1 MRTLLLILS
10 ALLSL
15 SVLAPLSAS
24 ASVGDDTAVT
34 IPFSDAPNDPAC
46 PDDCCE
52 DCPDFTQ
59 CQMGCA
65 LAVLPDALTG
75 TQPTRF
81 TPDKAEAIAPH
92 RSAKL
97 PPATPPP
104 RAGVPR

>member
-1 MRTLLLILS
+1 MRTVLLILS

-15 SVLAPLSAS
+15 SVLAPLS
-24 ASVGDDTAVT
+24 GAVST
-34 IPFSDAPNDPAC
+34 GNAAMAVSGSDAQHDPAC

-65 LAVLPDALTG
+65 LAVLPDTLADA
-75 TQPTRF
+75 PPMRF
-81 TPDKAEAIAPH
+81 TPNQAEPIAPY

-104 RAGVPR
+104 RAAARL

>member
-1 MRTLLLILS
+1 MRTVLLILS

-15 SVLAPLSAS
+15 SVLAPLTAS
-24 ASVGDDTAVT
+24 ASVGDTVMAM
-34 IPFSDAPNDPAC
+34 SASEAPHDPAC

-65 LAVLPDALTG
+65 VAVLPDQLGSAP
-75 TQPTRF
+75 PTRF

-104 RAGVPR
+104 RAAVHR

>member
-1 MRTLLLILS
+1 MRTVLLILS

-15 SVLAPLSAS
+15 SVLAPMSAS
-24 ASVGDDTAVT
+24 ASVGNTAMT
-34 IPFSDAPNDPAC
+34 MPAGDAPHDPSC

-65 LAVLPDALTG
+65 VAVLPDALTG
-75 TQPTRF
+75 APSTRF

-97 PPATPPP
+97 PSATPPP
-104 RAGVPR
+104 RAAAHL